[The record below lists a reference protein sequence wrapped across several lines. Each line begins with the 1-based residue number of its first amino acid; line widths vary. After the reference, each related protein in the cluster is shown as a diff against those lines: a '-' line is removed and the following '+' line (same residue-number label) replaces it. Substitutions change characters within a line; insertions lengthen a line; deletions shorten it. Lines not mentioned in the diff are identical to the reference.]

1 MSNVKTVY
9 FETDLTDQI
18 RLAAK
23 EISIA
28 EYLGC
33 DKDMEKEDLN
43 RLAAKEMSIAEIPG
57 CDKDAEKEDL
67 MPEGVT
73 YESLFDSVAQYQEV
87 HQFLSQKMG
96 VAEYWKR
103 TPKYWFDLLSEYNST
118 KMYYGIRTADVVL
131 YQEAI
136 KRGIEIGQLESA
148 LQHVQWEKGPIIPK
162 TRRQRPNIPL
172 KYQAW
177 MLYIGIHNNNDEI
190 PEWVK
195 GIEAAYL
202 ENDTCSLYDVL
213 ENHAKNDPDNPMM
226 PNPLI
231 PDSLSL
237 TQAMNQAWFPV
248 IEQNIAKGSCM
259 VAVGAR
265 HLLGNKGLIAM
276 LRRKGYTV
284 RQIIQSSMEEIKL
297 YHKVWMALPP
307 LLILLGLS
315 IVFLIPITKGLN
327 QRFWIWNW
335 SLLLLSGGTFLWG
348 LSVLIRERVLHIP
361 PIIIKEDK
369 VIVGKKEYNFADI
382 HHFDLAYLSKSDVI
396 RIH

>member
-1 MSNVKTVY
+1 MGNKMKKMLLRAADVAVAMGILMSACAQGTSGDGSQKAGWLWEISGNGLAQKSYLFGTCHGGGHSFTHEEIFGFEGVDEALSNVKTVY
-9 FETDLTDQI
+9 FETDLSV
-18 RLAAK
+18 A
-23 EISIA
+23 
-28 EYLGC
+28 
-33 DKDMEKEDLN
+33 N
-43 RLAAKEMSIAEIPG
+43 RLAAKEMSIAEYLG
-57 CDKDAEKEDL
+57 CDKDTTKEDL

-148 LQHVQWEKGPIIPK
+148 LQHVQWIKGPIIPK

-177 MLYIGIHNNNDEI
+177 MLYVGIHNNNDEI

-195 GIEAAYL
+195 EIEAAYL

-213 ENHAKNDPDNPMM
+213 ENHAKNYPDNPMM

-237 TQAMNQAWFPV
+237 TQAMNQAWCPV
-248 IEQNIAKGSCM
+248 IEQNIAKGPCM

-284 RQIIQSSMEEIKL
+284 EAVK
-297 YHKVWMALPP
+297 
-307 LLILLGLS
+307 
-315 IVFLIPITKGLN
+315 
-327 QRFWIWNW
+327 
-335 SLLLLSGGTFLWG
+335 
-348 LSVLIRERVLHIP
+348 
-361 PIIIKEDK
+361 
-369 VIVGKKEYNFADI
+369 
-382 HHFDLAYLSKSDVI
+382 
-396 RIH
+396 

>member
-1 MSNVKTVY
+1 MKKMSLPIILAVAAITATSYNCSDSKTDNPGWLWEISGNGLAQKSYLFGTCHGGGHSFTHEEIFGFEGVDEALSNVKTVY
-9 FETDLTDQI
+9 FETDLTNAI
-18 RLAAK
+18 RLAT
-23 EISIA
+23 
-28 EYLGC
+28 
-33 DKDMEKEDLN
+33 
-43 RLAAKEMSIAEIPG
+43 KEMSIAEFLG
-57 CDKDAEKEDL
+57 CDKDTTKEYM

-103 TPKYWFDLLSEYNST
+103 TPRYWFDLLSEYNST

-172 KYQAW
+172 KFQAW
-177 MLYIGIHNNNDEI
+177 MLYVGIHNNNDEI

-195 GIEAAYL
+195 EAEAAYL

-284 RQIIQSSMEEIKL
+284 EAVK
-297 YHKVWMALPP
+297 
-307 LLILLGLS
+307 
-315 IVFLIPITKGLN
+315 
-327 QRFWIWNW
+327 
-335 SLLLLSGGTFLWG
+335 
-348 LSVLIRERVLHIP
+348 
-361 PIIIKEDK
+361 
-369 VIVGKKEYNFADI
+369 
-382 HHFDLAYLSKSDVI
+382 
-396 RIH
+396 

>member
-1 MSNVKTVY
+1 MLNNHISLKKITPSYETNHHHIHRMDDHRPQRQRHQQIKNHNDMKKMSLPIILAVAAITATSYNCSDSKTDNPGWLWEISGNGLAQKSYLFGTCHGGGHSFTHEEIFGFEGVDEALSNVKTVY
-9 FETDLTDQI
+9 FETDLTV
-18 RLAAK
+18 A
-23 EISIA
+23 
-28 EYLGC
+28 
-33 DKDMEKEDLN
+33 N
-43 RLAAKEMSIAEIPG
+43 RLAAKEMSIAEYLG
-57 CDKDAEKEDL
+57 CDKDTTKEDL

-172 KYQAW
+172 KFQAW
-177 MLYIGIHNNNDEI
+177 MLYVGIHNNNDEI

-284 RQIIQSSMEEIKL
+284 EAVK
-297 YHKVWMALPP
+297 
-307 LLILLGLS
+307 
-315 IVFLIPITKGLN
+315 
-327 QRFWIWNW
+327 
-335 SLLLLSGGTFLWG
+335 
-348 LSVLIRERVLHIP
+348 
-361 PIIIKEDK
+361 
-369 VIVGKKEYNFADI
+369 
-382 HHFDLAYLSKSDVI
+382 
-396 RIH
+396 

>member
-1 MSNVKTVY
+1 MKKMSLPIILAVAAITATSYNCSDSKTDNPGWLWEISGNGLAQKSYLFGTCHGGGHSFTHEEIFGFEGVDEALSNVKTVY
-9 FETDLTDQI
+9 FETDLTVAN
-18 RLAAK
+18 RLATK
-23 EISIA
+23 EMSIA

-33 DKDMEKEDLN
+33 DKDTTKEY
-43 RLAAKEMSIAEIPG
+43 
-57 CDKDAEKEDL
+57 L

-103 TPKYWFDLLSEYNST
+103 TPRYWFDLLSEYNST

-172 KYQAW
+172 KFQAW
-177 MLYIGIHNNNDEI
+177 MLYVGIHRNNDEI

-284 RQIIQSSMEEIKL
+284 EAVK
-297 YHKVWMALPP
+297 
-307 LLILLGLS
+307 
-315 IVFLIPITKGLN
+315 
-327 QRFWIWNW
+327 
-335 SLLLLSGGTFLWG
+335 
-348 LSVLIRERVLHIP
+348 
-361 PIIIKEDK
+361 
-369 VIVGKKEYNFADI
+369 
-382 HHFDLAYLSKSDVI
+382 
-396 RIH
+396 

>member
-1 MSNVKTVY
+1 MKKMSLPIILAFAAITATSYNCSDSKTDNPGWLWEISGNGLAQKSYLFGTCHGGGHSFTHEEIFGFEGVDEALSNVKTVY
-9 FETDLTDQI
+9 FETDLTNAI
-18 RLAAK
+18 RLATK
-23 EISIA
+23 EMSIA
-28 EYLGC
+28 EFLGC

-43 RLAAKEMSIAEIPG
+43 RLATKEMSIAEIPG
-57 CDKDAEKEDL
+57 WDKDTEKEDL

-172 KYQAW
+172 KFQAW
-177 MLYIGIHNNNDEI
+177 MLYVGIHNNNDEI

-195 GIEAAYL
+195 EIEAAYL

-237 TQAMNQAWFPV
+237 TQAMNQAWCPV
-248 IEQNIAKGSCM
+248 IEQNIAKRPCM

-265 HLLGNKGLIAM
+265 HLLGNDGLIAM

-284 RQIIQSSMEEIKL
+284 EAVK
-297 YHKVWMALPP
+297 
-307 LLILLGLS
+307 
-315 IVFLIPITKGLN
+315 
-327 QRFWIWNW
+327 
-335 SLLLLSGGTFLWG
+335 
-348 LSVLIRERVLHIP
+348 
-361 PIIIKEDK
+361 
-369 VIVGKKEYNFADI
+369 
-382 HHFDLAYLSKSDVI
+382 
-396 RIH
+396 

>member
-1 MSNVKTVY
+1 MSLPIILAVTAITATSYNCSDSKTDNPGWLWEISGNGLAQKSYLFGTCHGGGHSFTHEEIFGFEGVDEALSNVKTVY

-57 CDKDAEKEDL
+57 CDKDMEKEDL

-96 VAEYWKR
+96 DAEYWKK
-103 TPKYWFDLLSEYNST
+103 TPLYWFNHLSAY
-118 KMYYGIRTADVVL
+118 KLAKGYYGNRAADVVL

-177 MLYIGIHNNNDEI
+177 MLYVGIHNNNDEI

-195 GIEAAYL
+195 EIEAAYL
-202 ENDTCSLYDVL
+202 ENDTCRLHDVL
-213 ENHAKNDPDNPMM
+213 ESQAKNDELNSA
-226 PNPLI
+226 NPLNSGH
-231 PDSLSL
+231 SLFPV
-237 TQAMNQAWFPV
+237 QAMNQAWFPV

-284 RQIIQSSMEEIKL
+284 EAVK
-297 YHKVWMALPP
+297 
-307 LLILLGLS
+307 
-315 IVFLIPITKGLN
+315 
-327 QRFWIWNW
+327 
-335 SLLLLSGGTFLWG
+335 
-348 LSVLIRERVLHIP
+348 
-361 PIIIKEDK
+361 
-369 VIVGKKEYNFADI
+369 
-382 HHFDLAYLSKSDVI
+382 
-396 RIH
+396 

>member
-1 MSNVKTVY
+1 MGNKMKKMLLRAAAIAVAMGILMLACAQGTSGNGSQKAGWLWEISGNGLAQKSYLFGTCHGGGHSFTHEEIFGFEGVDEALSNVKTVY

-33 DKDMEKEDLN
+33 DKDAEKEDLN

-57 CDKDAEKEDL
+57 WDKDTEKEDL

-87 HQFLSQKMG
+87 HLFLSQKMG

-148 LQHVQWEKGPIIPK
+148 LQHVQWIKGPIIPK

-177 MLYIGIHNNNDEI
+177 MLYVGIHNNNDEI

-213 ENHAKNDPDNPMM
+213 ENQAKNEMHPV
-226 PNPLI
+226 NPLI

-237 TQAMNQAWFPV
+237 TQAMNQAWCPV
-248 IEQNIAKGSCM
+248 IEQNIAKGPCM

-284 RQIIQSSMEEIKL
+284 EAVK
-297 YHKVWMALPP
+297 
-307 LLILLGLS
+307 
-315 IVFLIPITKGLN
+315 
-327 QRFWIWNW
+327 
-335 SLLLLSGGTFLWG
+335 
-348 LSVLIRERVLHIP
+348 
-361 PIIIKEDK
+361 
-369 VIVGKKEYNFADI
+369 
-382 HHFDLAYLSKSDVI
+382 
-396 RIH
+396 